1 MAAAGRPGDVIEF
14 FMGEVVGVPSEGALH
29 WLQAPLD
36 HVDQAPPD
44 IIPRGLI
51 EPAQGAVD
59 EEHPEAVDRRP
70 GQELRA
76 RATLGRQ
83 HPRLDIRQ

>member
-14 FMGEVVGVPSEGALH
+14 FMREVVGVPPEDALH
-29 WLQAPLD
+29 RLQAPLD

-44 IIPRGLI
+44 IIPRSLI

-59 EEHPEAVDRRP
+59 EQHSEAVDR
-70 GQELRA
+70 
-76 RATLGRQ
+76 
-83 HPRLDIRQ
+83 